1 MRNKCDKK
9 FIFCHYDTLCH
20 IKKRYLCSN
29 FCQNSTGKLFVI
41 IKVENIWTMD
51 EKDKEILNEV
61 AGENVDDTNKESCE
75 AQENV
80 ELTAEEQ
87 LQQELDQANE
97 KIATLEDKYLRQV
110 AEFDNYRKRTVK
122 EKAELIKNGG
132 ERAIESILPVLD
144 DFERALANMAKDEN
158 AAEIMTGVELIYNKF
173 VGILKQNGLQ
183 KIETEGA
190 AFDTDFH
197 EAIAII
203 PAPSEELKG
212 KVLDCVQTGYTLND
226 KVIRH
231 AKVAVGE

>member
-1 MRNKCDKK
+1 MSNTDKEM
-9 FIFCHYDTLCH
+9 
-20 IKKRYLCSN
+20 
-29 FCQNSTGKLFVI
+29 QE
-41 IKVENIWTMD
+41 ENINT
-51 EKDKEILNEV
+51 
-61 AGENVDDTNKESCE
+61 NVDATNEETTTNDAAEQQQS
-75 AQENV
+75 A
-80 ELTAEEQ
+80 ELTVEEK
-87 LQQELDQANE
+87 LQKELDEANE
-97 KIATLEDKYLRQV
+97 KVATLEDKYLRQV
-110 AEFDNYRKRTVK
+110 AEFDNYRKRTIK

-144 DFERALANMAKDEN
+144 DFERALSNMAKDES

-190 AFDTDFH
+190 EFNTDFH

-203 PAPSEELKG
+203 PTPDENLKG
-212 KVLDCVQTGYTLND
+212 KVLDCVQAGYTLND

>member
-1 MRNKCDKK
+1 M
-9 FIFCHYDTLCH
+9 
-20 IKKRYLCSN
+20 S
-29 FCQNSTGKLFVI
+29 
-41 IKVENIWTMD
+41 
-51 EKDKEILNEV
+51 EKDKEIQDKNIN
-61 AGENVDDTNKESCE
+61 ANVDAANTEVTNEEATTNEQES
-75 AQENV
+75 
-80 ELTAEEQ
+80 AEQTTEEK
-87 LQQELDQANE
+87 LQKELDEANE
-97 KIATLEDKYLRQV
+97 KIAVLEDKYLRQV
-110 AEFDNYRKRTVK
+110 AEFDNYRTRTIK

-144 DFERALANMAKDEN
+144 DFERALSNMAKDEN

-190 AFDTDFH
+190 DFNTDFH

-203 PAPSEELKG
+203 PTPDEKMKG
-212 KVLDCVQTGYTLND
+212 KVLDCVQAGYTLNE